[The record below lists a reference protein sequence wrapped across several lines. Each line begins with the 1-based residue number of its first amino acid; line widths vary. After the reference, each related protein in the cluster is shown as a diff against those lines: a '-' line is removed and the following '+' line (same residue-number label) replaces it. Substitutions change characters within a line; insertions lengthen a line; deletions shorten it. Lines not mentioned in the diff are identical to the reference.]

1 MRADYRPIRI
11 GLLGAGSVGS
21 QVFKLIQ
28 EDADELANR
37 VGAKLE
43 ISGVLVRSVDANRD
57 YSIPK
62 QFLSTDAEAVI
73 LSSDIVVELIG
84 GIQPALDFVRMA
96 LESGS
101 DVVTAN
107 KALLANHGPEIYEL
121 AERVGAQVYYE
132 ASVAGAIPIIRPLRE
147 SLAGDTVTRI
157 MGIVNGTTNFILDQ
171 MESTGAS
178 FDAALEQAQQLG
190 YAEADPT
197 ADVGGFDAAAKAA
210 ILSSLAFHT
219 EVHIDDVYTEGIE
232 KITQLDIESAKD
244 AGYTIKLLAVCERVG
259 DYAIAARVH
268 PTLIPQTH
276 PLASVRGAFN
286 AVFVESEASGELMF
300 YGAGAGG
307 LETASAV
314 LGDVVMAAK
323 RHLGGGS
330 TMNESSHAKLE
341 ILPIDDIVTR
351 YQVSLEV
358 KDQPGVLAVIA
369 SMFADLEI
377 SVETLEQSPIEADGD
392 TVLLTII
399 THETS
404 ERSLQKLIGK
414 LNQSEVVAEVKGQ
427 VRVEGV

>member
-1 MRADYRPIRI
+1 MRADYRPIRV

-28 EDADELANR
+28 EDADELASR
-37 VGAKLE
+37 IGAQLQ
-43 ISGVLVRSVDANRD
+43 ISGVLVRSLDASRD

-62 QFLSTDAEAVI
+62 EFLTTDAESVI
-73 LSSDIVVELIG
+73 LGSDIVVELIG
-84 GIQPALDFVRMA
+84 GIQPALDFLRMA

-107 KALLANHGPEIYEL
+107 KALLANHGPEIFEL

-244 AGYTIKLLAVCERVG
+244 AGYTVKLLAVCERV
-259 DYAIAARVH
+259 DDDSIAARVH

-307 LETASAV
+307 IETASAV

-323 RHLGGGS
+323 RHLAGGS
-330 TMNESSHAKLE
+330 TLNESTHAKLS
-341 ILPIDDIVTR
+341 ILPIEDIVTR

-358 KDQPGVLAVIA
+358 KDEPGVLAVIA
-369 SMFADLEI
+369 SKFAELEI
-377 SVETLEQSPIEADGD
+377 SVETLEQSTIDSESE
-392 TVLLTII
+392 TVLLTVI

-404 ERSLQKLIGK
+404 ERSLQKLIEK
-414 LNQSEVVAEVKGQ
+414 LNQSEVVAEFKGQ